1 MTWEDTTTLIHVRR
15 AELVQLETLREIR
28 GLDTVVV
35 LRSAILK
42 TVVVDT
48 LAAASTA
55 LQSDHSADTTQT
67 LTTHPLTAPSKKK
80 GLAWL
85 CPLVVFGCVIFLYFF
100 SLALFRLKK

>member
-1 MTWEDTTTLIHVRR
+1 MTCEDTTTLIHVRR

-28 GLDTVVV
+28 GLDTVIV

-67 LTTHPLTAPSKKK
+67 LTTHPLTATSKKK
-80 GLAWL
+80 GQAWL
-85 CPLVVFGCVIFLYFF
+85 CPLVVFGCVIFLYLF
-100 SLALFRLKK
+100 SFVLFRLKK

>member
-15 AELVQLETLREIR
+15 AELVQLETLREIH

-35 LRSAILK
+35 LRSALLK

-67 LTTHPLTAPSKKK
+67 LTTYPLTAPSKKK
-80 GLAWL
+80 GQAWL
-85 CPLVVFGCVIFLYFF
+85 CPLVVFGCVVFLYFF